1 MSRKDKRFR
10 RVMDADTISGIRFD
24 DLRAMLR
31 SCGFEERVR
40 GSHHI
45 FTRGDIAEILNLQ
58 PRPDGYA
65 KQYQV
70 VQVRDLF
77 NRYRIT
83 PGGKR

>member
-10 RVMDADTISGIRFD
+10 RLMGGDAISGIRFD

-45 FTRGDIAEILNLQ
+45 FTRGDIADILNLQ
-58 PRPDGYA
+58 ARPDGYA
-65 KQYQV
+65 KRYQV
-70 VQVRDLF
+70 VQVRELL
-77 NRYRIT
+77 NRCGIR